1 MSKNKLTIA
10 NTDWTQQIKE
20 LEVQLEEKRA
30 ELVEAEAELA
40 DRLASINSFEYKI
53 RSRLGTFLTKLEL
66 LDEEI
71 EALRKKLQWLGDNW
85 DEEDDEFSQMGQRAA
100 EEGEYRYR
108 QAPSENRER
117 ELTKDE
123 AKELK
128 KLYREL
134 ARRFH
139 PDMAIDEADREYRTQ
154 IMMAINAAYA
164 AGDLEKLQNLALEP
178 DSVSSDDFSNNEK
191 LKAEALQRE
200 LARIYHRL
208 SEISIELRRLE
219 RHHTSKMMR
228 QADVMAS
235 EGMDFFELKAE
246 ELREQ
251 LAIKKVDRDNLQ
263 TQIDEFEG
271 DLGFSGDDF
280 ADVVWDVSL
289 EQSLGDEDTPPNFDK
304 YIQKRQDNVYFE
316 EDFDDDI
323 DFD

>member
-1 MSKNKLTIA
+1 MSESAL
-10 NTDWTQQIKE
+10 DLRE
-20 LEVQLEEKRA
+20 RA
-30 ELVEAEAELA
+30 H
-40 DRLASINSFEYKI
+40 
-53 RSRLGTFLTKLEL
+53 RLGLWGL
-66 LDEEI
+66 LANFDQCYLPI
-71 EALRKKLQWLGDNW
+71 TWRSLAP
-85 DEEDDEFSQMGQRAA
+85 

-128 KLYREL
+128 RLYREL

-178 DSVSSDDFSNNEK
+178 DSASSDDFSNNEK

-235 EGMDFFELKAE
+235 EGLDFFELKAE